1 MSFIQLLF
9 TGPDS
14 NGPFIL
20 LQICLF
26 FAFQALHIQSTSTS
40 KLTSKLTPFRWS
52 MDIFSFQMGWN
63 GDLVQRKLELH
74 DYCFDILILLLKRI
88 KT

>member
-1 MSFIQLLF
+1 MGFIQLLF

-26 FAFQALHIQSTSTS
+26 FAFQALHTQS
-40 KLTSKLTPFRWS
+40 TSKLTPFRWS
-52 MDIFSFQMGWN
+52 VDIFSFQMGWN

-88 KT
+88 KNRS